1 MTVSSLRGI
10 RELFESDVTRDIPP
24 VVYFHETSPE
34 KIADEVKEYIV
45 TGGWPA
51 EHPNHRRVP
60 NGIHEQYVRLLEAI
74 VAELGKKGGPDLPN
88 VWISGFYG
96 SGKSSFAKLMG
107 LALDGTALPDGRSVA
122 DAWLSRDTSPRAV
135 ELKDA
140 WSRLREKVNP
150 IGVIFDI
157 GAIARD
163 NEHIHAAVVRQ
174 VQRRLGYCST
184 DALVADFELKLERDG
199 EWKRFEAEA
208 KKVLKKPWAE
218 VKDKQFAEDDFSTVM
233 HALFPERYSDSTSW
247 VSSRA
252 GTYGGVGSPDDAVA
266 AIRDMIKFRAPD
278 ATVFL
283 IVDEVSQYVLGNADR
298 LDRLRAFATA
308 LGATLKGKTWLMAL
322 GQQKLDDESEDR
334 ATLGWVK
341 DRFPEKL
348 RVHLH
353 ATNIRD
359 VVHKRLLA
367 KKHDQEAGLRAL
379 FEKHRAD
386 LKLFAYGCDA
396 ITAEDFVEVYPL
408 LPGHIELLLNITTAL
423 RTRSTRSQGDDHQ
436 IRGLLQLLGELFRS
450 RSAPG
455 AAAGAASLADEAVG
469 ELITFDRIYEVQHT
483 ALDSDAQAS
492 MARILDQCA
501 ADSTGLMVR
510 VAKAVAL
517 LELMQDTMATDAR
530 LVAQVLY
537 DRVDRGSNVKQITE
551 ALEELR
557 RRNLLGYSEKHG
569 YKLQSSVGEEWESE
583 RRDLGVGREAIGE
596 VVQDVLKV
604 LLETPDKPKLDGRPF
619 SWEGV
624 FSDGRKCDNVVL
636 KESRDEATVRVDF
649 RLLTKEERLDSV
661 WVKRSGE
668 SAMESVLLWVA
679 GEADDL
685 ETRARELVR
694 SRQMVKRYRP
704 RRESMNPARKIL
716 LQQEENRAEE
726 LETAIKQVVGNTW
739 LNGRLYFR
747 GESIEAK
754 VYGSSF
760 VTALSAVAT
769 KKLPDLYHHFIATT
783 VSPAELKQLLEAELQ
798 GPSPKFLGAD
808 LGLLEL
814 DGGRYTPT
822 CTGVVPDRV
831 LRFIN
836 DEGGVGG
843 TTLLAKFGGPP
854 YGYPTDVVKA
864 CAAGL
869 LRAGKVKVSPESG
882 DDITAVRDAG
892 VKDLFEKA
900 RAFQKANFY
909 PSGDDGV
916 GYPARAM
923 ICKFFENQLKH
934 KMDREDHHI
943 ADAVQTHFPPLSA
956 RTRDV
961 LERLARMP
969 DRQKAPD
976 ALVKL
981 QDAIETCLRK
991 VRQTL
996 PTVQAVKSHL
1006 DVLRDGVQLL
1016 QVIDS
1021 ELTSELV
1028 QRMGQLAAVRDH
1040 QASQLEEVGGV
1051 SGHVAAAIV
1060 ALRERL
1066 GRERP
1071 WRDVGDA
1078 EALAVTIKDAYV
1090 DERTRLLQRQEDLAE
1105 KARGRVKTREGFSTL
1120 TADQSHQVLR
1130 PIADAQTDTTA
1141 EAVAPPLA
1149 KLKDAFEVRLQEA
1162 EDLAVDRLDEL
1173 RNQKQPVVKVDLGLK
1188 NRELQTVADVDA
1200 LLVELRERLLKQLDA
1215 AKGTRVRLL

>member
-1 MTVSSLRGI
+1 MTVPSLRGPLRGI
-10 RELFESDVTRDIPP
+10 RELFASDVTRDIPP

-34 KIADEVKEYIV
+34 KIADEVKEYII

-60 NGIHEQYVRLLEAI
+60 SGIHEQYVRLFDAI

-107 LALDGTALPDGRSVA
+107 LALDGKALPDGRSVA
-122 DAWLSRDTSPRAV
+122 DAWLSRDTSPRAA
-135 ELKDA
+135 ELKEA

-150 IGVIFDI
+150 IGVVFDI

-163 NEHIHAAVVRQ
+163 NEQIHAAVVRQ

-199 EWKRFEAEA
+199 EWKRFEVEA

-266 AIRDMIKFRAPD
+266 AIRDMIKFRAAD

-308 LGATLKGKTWLMAL
+308 LGATLKGKAWLMAL

-367 KKHDQEAGLRAL
+367 KKPAQEAGLRAL
-379 FEKHRAD
+379 FEKSRPD
-386 LKLFAYGCDA
+386 LKLFAYGCAD

-408 LPGHIELLLNITTAL
+408 LPGHIELLLAITTAL
-423 RTRSTRSQGDDHQ
+423 RTRSTRSQGDDQ
-436 IRGLLQLLGELFRS
+436 AIRGLLQLLGELFRS
-450 RSAPG
+450 QKM
-455 AAAGAASLADEAVG
+455 ADEGVG

-501 ADSTGLMVR
+501 ADATGLMVR

-517 LELMQDTMATDAR
+517 LELVQDTMATDAR

-537 DRVDRGSNVKQITE
+537 DRVDRGSNVKQITD

-649 RLLTKEERLDSV
+649 RLLTKEERLDST

-668 SAMESVLLWVA
+668 TAMESLLLWVA

-769 KKLPDLYHHFIATT
+769 RKLPDLYHHFISTT
-783 VSPAELKQLLEAELQ
+783 VAPSELSQLVDMERDLS
-798 GPSPKFLGAD
+798 GISSKFLGAG
-808 LGLLEL
+808 LGIFEVEN
-814 DGGRYTPT
+814 GRYVPT
-822 CTGVVPDRV
+822 CTGVVPDRL

-843 TTLLAKFGGPP
+843 TMLLAKFGGPP

-916 GYPARAM
+916 GYPARAK
-923 ICKFFENQLKH
+923 ICKFFEDQLKH

-943 ADAVQTHFPPLSA
+943 ADAVQTHFPPLAA

-969 DRQKAPD
+969 DRPKAPD

-981 QDAIETCLRK
+981 QDGIESCLRK

-996 PTVQAVKSHL
+996 PTVQVVKSHL

-1021 ELTSELV
+1021 ELSSELV

-1040 QASQLEEVGGV
+1040 QASQLEDVGGV
-1051 SGHVAAAIV
+1051 SGDVAAAIV

-1105 KARGRVKTREGFSTL
+1105 KARGRVKTRDGFSTL

-1130 PIADAQTDTTA
+1130 PISEAQTDTTA
-1141 EAVAPPLA
+1141 EAVAPPLS
-1149 KLKDAFEVRLQEA
+1149 KLKEAFEVRLQEA

-1173 RNQKQPVVKVDLGLK
+1173 RNQKQPVVKLDLGLK

-1215 AKGTRVRLL
+1215 AKGTRVRLI